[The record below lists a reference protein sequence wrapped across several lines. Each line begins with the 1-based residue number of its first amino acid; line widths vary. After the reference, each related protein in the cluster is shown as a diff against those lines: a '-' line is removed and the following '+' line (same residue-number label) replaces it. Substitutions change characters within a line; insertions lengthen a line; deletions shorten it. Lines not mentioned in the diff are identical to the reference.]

1 MRTFVSNKLGTTRL
15 SVRRN
20 REARPQ
26 VKVLVTDGNERA
38 ALAVTRALGREAIE
52 VIVGAEA
59 RPSLAGAS
67 RYCSESFAYPS
78 PYQDPQGFV
87 DTLLDVVQKQRVDAL
102 FPVSDIAMHV
112 LGPEKTRFSEFTR
125 IPAPNAETFGDISDK
140 YRLMQRAVTQGVAIP
155 ETIFV
160 PDGKLESVLEEVSEF
175 PVVVKPGCSLVR
187 DGRQWKKTSVCY
199 AESRDALVRLYKET
213 PYLRSP
219 SLIQRRVIGEGQGLF
234 VLMNEGLPLGMFA
247 HRRLRER
254 PPSGGV
260 SVLRESIA
268 LPKTMV
274 DATLK
279 LLQPVKWHGVAMVE
293 FKVDAV
299 SHRPL
304 LMEINGRFWGSL
316 QLAIDAGVNF
326 PLRLLNMS
334 MGKPEV
340 LPENGYR
347 TGVKSRWLLGDL
359 DQLLMRFRKRDRQ
372 LNLPPGAPS
381 RPQALLSF
389 CRFFERDMFYE
400 IEQFTDLGPS
410 RFEIMRYLKLA

>member
-1 MRTFVSNKLGTTRL
+1 MR
-15 SVRRN
+15 
-20 REARPQ
+20 
-26 VKVLVTDGNERA
+26 VLVTDGNERA

-52 VIVGAEA
+52 VIVGAETQ
-59 RPSLAGAS
+59 RSLAGAS
-67 RYCSESFAYPS
+67 RYCRESFSYPS
-78 PYQDPQGFV
+78 PYQDSKGFV
-87 DTLLDVVQKQRVDAL
+87 SALLDVVGEQRVDAL

-112 LGPEKTRFSEFTR
+112 IGPEKARFAGYTH
-125 IPAPNAETFGDISDK
+125 IPTPDAETFSEISDK
-140 YRLMQRAVTQGVAIP
+140 YRLMQQAVVQGVSIP
-155 ETIFV
+155 ETLFV
-160 PDGKLESVLEEVSEF
+160 PDGQLDSLIEEVREF
-175 PVVVKPGCSLVR
+175 PVVVKPGCSLVKE
-187 DGRQWKKTSVCY
+187 GQQWKKTSVCY
-199 AESRDALVRLYKET
+199 AESRDALMRLYEEK

-219 SLIQRRVIGEGQGLF
+219 SLIQRRVAGEGQGLF
-234 VLMNEGLPLGMFA
+234 VLMNQGLPLGMFA

-279 LLQPVKWHGVAMVE
+279 LLQRVKWHGVAMVE

-326 PLRLLNMS
+326 PLRLLNLA
-334 MGKPEV
+334 MGKIET
-340 LPENGYR
+340 LPENGYQM
-347 TGVKSRWLLGDL
+347 GVKSRWLLGDL
-359 DQLLMRFRKRDRQ
+359 DQLVMRLQKNDRV
-372 LNLPPGAPS
+372 LNLPPDAPS
-381 RPQALLSF
+381 RLHALLSF

-400 IEQFTDLGPS
+400 VEQISDLGPS
-410 RFEIMRYLKLA
+410 RFELMRYLKLA

>member
-1 MRTFVSNKLGTTRL
+1 M
-15 SVRRN
+15 
-20 REARPQ
+20 
-26 VKVLVTDGNERA
+26 KVLLTDGNERA
-38 ALAVTRALGREAIE
+38 ALAITRALGREGIE
-52 VIVGAEA
+52 VIVGAEG
-59 RPSLAGAS
+59 RRSLAGAS
-67 RYCSESFAYPS
+67 RYCRDSFHYPS
-78 PYQDPQGFV
+78 PYEDPEGFV
-87 DTLLDVVQKQRVDAL
+87 DALLDIVRKQRVDAL

-112 LGPEKTRFSEFTR
+112 IGPEKARFVGHTH
-125 IPAPNAETFGDISDK
+125 IPIPDAEIFCEISDK
-140 YRLMQRAVTQGVAIP
+140 YRLMQQAVVQGVSIP

-160 PDGKLESVLEEVSEF
+160 PDGNLNSIVDGISEF
-175 PVVVKPGCSLVR
+175 PVVVKPGCSLVKE
-187 DGRQWKKTSVCY
+187 GHQWRKTSVCY
-199 AESRDALVRLYKET
+199 AESREALVRLYGEKS
-213 PYLRSP
+213 YLRSP

-234 VLMNEGLPLGMFA
+234 VLMNEGTPLGMFA

-279 LLQPVKWHGVAMVE
+279 LLQRVKWHGVAMVE

-316 QLAIDAGVNF
+316 QLAVDAGVNF
-326 PLRLLNMS
+326 PLHLLNMA
-334 MGKPEV
+334 MGKIEV

-347 TGVKSRWLLGDL
+347 IGVKTRWLLGDL
-359 DQLLMRFRKRDRQ
+359 DQLLMRMRKSDRV
-372 LNLPPGAPS
+372 LNLPPDAPS
-381 RPQALLSF
+381 RLQAFLSF
-389 CRFFERDMFYE
+389 CRLFERDMFYE
-400 IEQFTDLGPS
+400 IEQLTDLGPS